1 MSPNVSDPF
10 PSAPWREA
18 AKRVLGPAV
27 PSLRA
32 IRRRADLAAAVA
44 SRALAPARPPRAP
57 VFIAGCGRSG
67 TTLVGALLAAHP
79 GVRYYFEPLHRWA
92 AVDPSFDFLLRY
104 IPTEPNFPFDGDVPY
119 TARAWFP
126 RVFRQPGRRRLVE
139 KTPEHGL
146 RLRALRE
153 LAPDATI
160 VYVLRD
166 GRDVVRS
173 IVRIA
178 TADDLLVGRRAENQW
193 WGWRDAKWRALVPLC
208 QRFELPVELS
218 EGDHAVRAAAEWTV
232 SVKAALATRHLFG
245 ERFVE
250 LRYDELTTS
259 PSKVIRH
266 LYESLGLDPSA
277 VDVDRLA
284 ADVRPSQRSG
294 PLETDHPI
302 VGPFEELR
310 RRLGYEA

>member
-1 MSPNVSDPF
+1 
-10 PSAPWREA
+10 
-18 AKRVLGPAV
+18 
-27 PSLRA
+27 
-32 IRRRADLAAAVA
+32 
-44 SRALAPARPPRAP
+44 

-79 GVRYYFEPLHRWA
+79 GVRYYLEPWHRWA

-104 IPTEPNFPFDGDVPY
+104 HSDAEPRFPFDGNMPS
-119 TARAWFP
+119 TAKARFP

-146 RLRALRE
+146 RLRALHE

-160 VYVLRD
+160 VYVVRD
-166 GRDVVRS
+166 GRHVVRS

-178 TADDLLVGRRAENQW
+178 TAEDLLVGRRVENQW
-193 WGWRDAKWRALVPLC
+193 WGWQDAKWRALVPLC
-208 QRFELPVELS
+208 RRFELPVELS

-232 SVKAALATRHLFG
+232 SIQAAMATGDLFG

-259 PSKVIRH
+259 PAPVIRRLH
-266 LYESLGLDPSA
+266 ESLGLDPSA

-284 ADVRPSQRSG
+284 ADVRSSRPSG
-294 PLETDHPI
+294 PLEIDHPI
-302 VGPFEELR
+302 VGPFEQLR